1 MAIREFDL
9 NSHAVEGKKTVEIAD
24 LINRLQDLCPE
35 EMAKALITLEFHK
48 KFSGSFQAFQAAI
61 AQDPTPLFFSRG
73 LKREIQAI
81 YLELARHLK
90 AKNEGAS
97 DLMNQVFDFFNA
109 TLKALSNVPNLVSNN

>member
-1 MAIREFDL
+1 MAIREFDA
-9 NSHAVEGKKTVEIAD
+9 NSRNSEPKKPVEIAD
-24 LINRLQDLCPE
+24 LITRLQDLCPE

-48 KFSGSFQAFQAAI
+48 KFSGSFQAFQQAM

-73 LKREIQAI
+73 LKHEIQSI

-90 AKNEGAS
+90 AKNQGAT

-109 TLKALSNVPNLVSNN
+109 TLKALSKVPYLVSNN

>member
-1 MAIREFDL
+1 MAIREFDA
-9 NSHAVEGKKTVEIAD
+9 NSLDTEKKKAVEIED
-24 LINRLQDLCPE
+24 LMTRLQDLCPE

-48 KFSGSFQAFQAAI
+48 KFSGSFQAFQTAM

-90 AKNEGAS
+90 AKNQGAT